1 MAKITVHGGPS
12 SRYDPP
18 VPPRPR
24 ARDAVPEPS
33 YIVGEDGPELLLP
46 MDPPSVEPEVM
57 AAVVASFGQHEVM
70 APPVEPEPEPEPE
83 PEFGSEKAFLAAVA
97 GFTEL
102 EGGEQPSAGSSS
114 ETSTAST
121 PRKSAARKANRPQP
135 APATESP

>member
-18 VPPRPR
+18 APPRPR
-24 ARDAVPEPS
+24 ARDAAPEPFDATH
-33 YIVGEDGPELLLP
+33 ILGEDGPELLP
-46 MDPPSVEPEVM
+46 MDPP
-57 AAVVASFGQHEVM
+57 AV
-70 APPVEPEPEPEPE
+70 EPE
-83 PEFGSEKAFLAAVA
+83 PEFGSEKGFLAAVA

-121 PRKSAARKANRPQP
+121 PRKYVARKANRQQP
-135 APATESP
+135 APTTESP

>member
-24 ARDAVPEPS
+24 ARDEVVSTVAVAFDVPAHLASAEKS
-33 YIVGEDGPELLLP
+33 FAETYILGEDGPQLLP
-46 MDPPSVEPEVM
+46 MDDLPAVED
-57 AAVVASFGQHEVM
+57 
-70 APPVEPEPEPEPE
+70 EP
-83 PEFGSEKAFLAAVA
+83 
-97 GFTEL
+97 

-121 PRKSAARKANRPQP
+121 PRKSGARKANRPP
-135 APATESP
+135 HAPTTESP